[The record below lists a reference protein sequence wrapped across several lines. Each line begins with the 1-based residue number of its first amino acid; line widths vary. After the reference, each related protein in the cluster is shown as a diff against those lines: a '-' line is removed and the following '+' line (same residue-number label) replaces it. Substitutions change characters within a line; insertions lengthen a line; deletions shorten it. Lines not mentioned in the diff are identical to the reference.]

1 MARVIMLTVLLWW
14 TFQVASCSNKLVVI
28 LMDGFRW
35 DYFDHVQM
43 PGFSAMAR
51 DGVKVEYM
59 ESDYPTLSYP
69 NYYSIM
75 TGIVFYCFYFLL
87 LIGLLCIN

>member
-1 MARVIMLTVLLWW
+1 
-14 TFQVASCSNKLVVI
+14 
-28 LMDGFRW
+28 MDGFRW

-75 TGIVFYCFYFLL
+75 TGIVFYCILFSSLYWIGVYKLNIVPFLIWIL
-87 LIGLLCIN
+87 SRELNLS

>member
-1 MARVIMLTVLLWW
+1 MARVIMLTILLWW
-14 TFQVASCSNKLVVI
+14 TFQVASCSKLVVI

-35 DYFDHVQM
+35 DYFDHAQM
-43 PGFSAMAR
+43 PGFSALAR

-59 ESDYPTLSYP
+59 ESDYPTLSFP

-75 TGIVFYCFYFLL
+75 TGIVFYCILL
-87 LIGLLCIN
+87 SSL